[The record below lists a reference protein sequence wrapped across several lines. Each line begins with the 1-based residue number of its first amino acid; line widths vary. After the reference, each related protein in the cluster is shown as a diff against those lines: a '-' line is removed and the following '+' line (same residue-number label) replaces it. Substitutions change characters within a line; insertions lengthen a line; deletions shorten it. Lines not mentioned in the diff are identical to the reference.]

1 MVVQHVDVPSSFVT
15 TIFKII
21 LTQDH
26 FCSVFFHS
34 TNAFEFVLKNR
45 MRRQGVPRH
54 KLRLTLVVWMHLGV
68 DLASDTVVD
77 RDPTVRPSNQ

>member
-34 TNAFEFVLKNR
+34 TNAFEFVLSYR
-45 MRRQGVPRH
+45 MR
-54 KLRLTLVVWMHLGV
+54 T
-68 DLASDTVVD
+68 
-77 RDPTVRPSNQ
+77 